1 MARGRHEVEAYGGIM
16 NEHQNY
22 PDATTTS
29 VLFGQVRR
37 ASASHKVDT
46 NHGLLRNR
54 HFTGQH
60 TVLYLGDL
68 ATALL
73 GHLQNAE
80 TPTVKETPGF
90 NEQRWSLTTQNGDL
104 HVTIT
109 SRPYWGF
116 GLLTAG
122 YLNVIHLQGP
132 KALRNRLVLDVASS
146 LGQRPWEWSRP
157 SRASRFLHRHFP
169 EHDLK
174 SNEIEWQG
182 LADGGRDDLNEAIH
196 GYQTRWEDL
205 RQRADNEEDEALNLA
220 IEDDLHVARKA
231 LLEDHTTAVERA
243 LARVEGNLILLN
255 PSTNP
260 SSFEPHKT
268 MLSTGNTPPSTN
280 DEVTFVDYAALLE
293 EA

>member
-1 MARGRHEVEAYGGIM
+1 M
-16 NEHQNY
+16 
-22 PDATTTS
+22 
-29 VLFGQVRR
+29 
-37 ASASHKVDT
+37 
-46 NHGLLRNR
+46 
-54 HFTGQH
+54 
-60 TVLYLGDL
+60 
-68 ATALL
+68 
-73 GHLQNAE
+73 
-80 TPTVKETPGF
+80 
-90 NEQRWSLTTQNGDL
+90 
-104 HVTIT
+104 
-109 SRPYWGF
+109 
-116 GLLTAG
+116 
-122 YLNVIHLQGP
+122 
-132 KALRNRLVLDVASS
+132 LDVASS

-196 GYQTRWEDL
+196 GYQTRWEDM

-268 MLSTGNTPPSTN
+268 MPSIGNTPPSTN
-280 DEVTFVDYAALLE
+280 AEVTFVDYAALLE